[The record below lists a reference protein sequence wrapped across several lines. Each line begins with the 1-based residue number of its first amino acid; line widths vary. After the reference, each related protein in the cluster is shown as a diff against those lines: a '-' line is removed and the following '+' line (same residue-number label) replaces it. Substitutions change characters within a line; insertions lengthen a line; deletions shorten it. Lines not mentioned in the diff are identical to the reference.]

1 MTFLTKI
8 ANVKNANE
16 KLDECSKFC
25 ERAIKIA
32 KENVVNYELMEK
44 GPDSIENVWLEYGL
58 SCGIRVQTLKK
69 SSIFGILFQS

>member
-44 GPDSIENVWLEYGL
+44 GPDSTENVWLQFMFQNLLQFLLEFTHT
-58 SCGIRVQTLKK
+58 RKK
-69 SSIFGILFQS
+69 L